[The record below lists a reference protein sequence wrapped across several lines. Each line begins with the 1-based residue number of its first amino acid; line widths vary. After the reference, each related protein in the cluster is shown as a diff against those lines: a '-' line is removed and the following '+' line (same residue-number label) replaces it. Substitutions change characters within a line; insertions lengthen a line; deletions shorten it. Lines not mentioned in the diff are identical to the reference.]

1 MIRLLTLC
9 VTIAVWGIVC
19 PITAAQAADP
29 VRIGVLG
36 MDNYQAVE
44 YVQMFNNPKAEGD
57 FAGLRVTAAYPVTS
71 PDYPKSAEL
80 TEMWKAQMLNINKN
94 PADPKTAI
102 PQVEMVTSIDEL
114 LKRCDAV
121 MIFSLD
127 ARLHLTQATAVLK
140 AGKPLYIGRPLATT
154 AEDAVA
160 IFKLSAETK
169 VPCWSCSQHRF
180 SPGFSGMR
188 DHAEVGK
195 VLGCD
200 VYGGFDVNA
209 VEADKSTRGLHSIE
223 TLYTIMGPGV
233 VKVSCTSTPNVEL
246 MTAVWS
252 DGRVGTFRGVK
263 QGAVKYSATVFGDKG
278 VSTAGIYGH
287 GIPVNGIVP
296 TNDKYMGYGGLGS
309 QMAKFFKGGP
319 VPVTPAETLEIHAL
333 FVAADASRAQNGAF
347 VPLPKLAA
355 AK

>member
-1 MIRLLTLC
+1 MIRVLTLC
-9 VTIAVWGIVC
+9 VAFAVCGMLGSTIAV
-19 PITAAQAADP
+19 AADP

-44 YVQMFNNPKAEGD
+44 YVAMFNNPKAEGD
-57 FAGLRVTAAYPVTS
+57 FTGLRVTAAYPVLS

-94 PADPKTAI
+94 PADPATAI
-102 PQVEMVTSIDEL
+102 PQVEIVNSIEEL

-127 ARLHLTQATAVLK
+127 ARMHLAQATAVLK

-154 AEDAVA
+154 PEDAVA
-160 IFKLSAETK
+160 IFKVAEEAK

-188 DHAEVGK
+188 EHEEVGK

-200 VYGGFDVNA
+200 VYGGYDVKA
-209 VEADKSTRGLHSIE
+209 PEADKSTRGLHSIE

-233 VKVSCTSTPNVEL
+233 VKVSCASTPTADVV
-246 MTAVWS
+246 TAVWA

-263 QGAVKYSATVFGDKG
+263 EGAVKYSATVFGDKG
-278 VSTAGIYGH
+278 VSTSGIYGH
-287 GIPVNGIVP
+287 GIPIKGIVP
-296 TNDKYMGYGGLGS
+296 TNDTYMGYRGLGA
-309 QMAKFFKGGP
+309 QMARFFKSGT
-319 VPVTPAETLEIHAL
+319 VPVTPAETLEIHAFL
-333 FVAADASRAQNGAF
+333 AAADASRAQNGAV
-347 VPLPKLAA
+347 VPLQKLTT

>member
-1 MIRLLTLC
+1 MNRVFTLSVTLAMWGLLGSDS
-9 VTIAVWGIVC
+9 VAR
-19 PITAAQAADP
+19 AADP
-29 VRIGVLG
+29 VRIGILG
-36 MDNYQAVE
+36 FDNYQAVE
-44 YVQMFNNPKAEGD
+44 YVQMYNNPQATGD

-80 TEMWKAQMLNINKN
+80 TEMWKAQMLNVNKN
-94 PADPKTAI
+94 PADPKNAI

-114 LKRCDAV
+114 LQRCDAV

-127 ARLHLTQATAVLK
+127 ARQHLTQATAVLK

-160 IFKLSAETK
+160 ILKISEETK

-180 SPGFSGMR
+180 SPGFFGMR
-188 DHAEVGK
+188 DHAEVGR

-233 VKVSCTSTPNVEL
+233 VKVSCTSTPTVESI
-246 MTAVWS
+246 TAVWG
-252 DGRVGTFRGVK
+252 DGRVGTFRGIK
-263 QGAVKYSATVFGDKG
+263 QGATKYSATVFGDKG

-296 TNDKYMGYGGLGS
+296 TNDTYMGYGGLAI

-319 VPVTPAETLEIHAL
+319 VPVTAAETLEIHAL
-333 FVAADASRAQNGAF
+333 FVAAEASRAQNGAV
-347 VPLPKLAA
+347 VPLQKLTT

>member
-1 MIRLLTLC
+1 MIRFLTLF
-9 VTIAVWGIVC
+9 VAFAVAAMVC
-19 PITAAQAADP
+19 PIGEAQAADP
-29 VRIGVLG
+29 VRIGILG
-36 MDNYQAVE
+36 IDNYQAVE
-44 YVQMFNNPKAEGD
+44 YVQMYNNPKAEGD
-57 FAGLRVTAAYPVTS
+57 FAGLRVTAAYPVLS

-80 TEMWKAQMLNINKN
+80 TEMWKAQMLNINKVPGN
-94 PADPKTAI
+94 PVI
-102 PQVEMVTSIDEL
+102 PQVEMVTSVEEL

-127 ARLHLTQATAVLK
+127 ARMHLAQATAVLK
-140 AGKPLYIGRPLATT
+140 AGKPLYIGRPLASTP
-154 AEDAVA
+154 EDAVA
-160 IFKLSAETK
+160 IFKVSEETK

-200 VYGGFDVNA
+200 VYGGFDVKA
-209 VEADKSTRGLHSIE
+209 AEADKSTRGLHSIE

-233 VKVSCTSTPNVEL
+233 VKVSCTSTPSVESI
-246 MTAVWS
+246 TAVWA
-252 DGRVGTFRGVK
+252 DGRVGTFRGIK
-263 QGAVKYSATVFGDKG
+263 EGAAKYSATVFGDKG

-296 TNDKYMGYGGLGS
+296 TNDKYMGYGGLAI

-333 FVAADASRAQNGAF
+333 FVAADASRAQNGAV
-347 VPLPKLAA
+347 VPLQKLTT

>member
-1 MIRLLTLC
+1 MIRFLTLF
-9 VTIAVWGIVC
+9 VAFGMAAIVS
-19 PITAAQAADP
+19 PLGKARAADP
-29 VRIGVLG
+29 VRIGILG
-36 MDNYQAVE
+36 IDNYQAVE
-44 YVQMFNNPKAEGD
+44 YVQMYNNPKAEGD

-80 TEMWKAQMLNINKN
+80 TEMWKAQMLSINKV
-94 PADPKTAI
+94 PGDPVI

-127 ARLHLTQATAVLK
+127 SRMHLAQATAVLK
-140 AGKPLYIGRPLATT
+140 AGKPLYIGRPLASTP
-154 AEDAVA
+154 EDAIA
-160 IFKLSAETK
+160 IFKVSEETK

-180 SPGFSGMR
+180 SPGFFGMR

-200 VYGGFDVNA
+200 VYGGFDVKA
-209 VEADKSTRGLHSIE
+209 AEADKSTRGLHSIE

-233 VKVSCTSTPNVEL
+233 VKVSCTSTPTVESI
-246 MTAVWS
+246 TAVWA
-252 DGRVGTFRGVK
+252 DGRVGTFRGIK
-263 QGAVKYSATVFGDKG
+263 EGAVKYSATVFGDKG

-296 TNDKYMGYGGLGS
+296 TNDKYMGYGGLAI

-319 VPVTPAETLEIHAL
+319 VPVTPAETLEIHSL
-333 FVAADASRAQNGAF
+333 FVAADASRAQNGVV
-347 VPLPKLAA
+347 VPLQKLTT